1 MPKGIATVPFVVRVS
16 LDDAEFAKTLPAGA
30 TGAAAIFTDHVQLSH
45 VIRRVL
51 LRQIAILNYV
61 VPF

>member
-1 MPKGIATVPFVVRVS
+1 MY
-16 LDDAEFAKTLPAGA
+16 DAEFATALPAGA
-30 TGAAAIFTDHVQLSH
+30 TVVAAIFTDHGKISH